1 MKYSVRNVRRQDR
14 LLTEQRSLEILEE
27 AEYGVLSLSDRIGEP
42 YCIPVNHIFDGKNS
56 VYIHCAPEGK
66 KLSIIR
72 ENNKVCFCVIGRVKL
87 QPSKFTTEYE
97 SVLLK
102 GSAHINLSEQERRT
116 ALQML
121 VDKLSPQYKEI
132 GAKYIE
138 KSFHRTEVIRVD
150 FTEVSGKGKFLH

>member
-1 MKYSVRNVRRQDR
+1 MLRR
-14 LLTEQRSLEILEE
+14 
-27 AEYGVLSLSDRIGEP
+27 A
-42 YCIPVNHIFDGKNS
+42 
-56 VYIHCAPEGK
+56 K

-150 FTEVSGKGKFLH
+150 FTEFSGKGKFLH